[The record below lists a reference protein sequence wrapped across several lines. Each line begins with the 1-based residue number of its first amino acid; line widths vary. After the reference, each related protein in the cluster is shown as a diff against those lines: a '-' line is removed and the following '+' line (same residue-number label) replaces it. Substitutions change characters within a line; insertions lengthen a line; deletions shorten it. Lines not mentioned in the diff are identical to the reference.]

1 MCSRFPGRY
10 LCTSTPPH
18 WIFLSVSSMKT
29 HYMVYAN
36 SENLKCFEC
45 GDVGDIR
52 GWRVR
57 TDRWYRYLS
66 WWREVWGSALNPL
79 ALNPNQYSRATQVVA
94 ERHGFG
100 FEVETELE
108 LELELG

>member
-1 MCSRFPGRY
+1 MY
-10 LCTSTPPH
+10 LDSPTLDIS
-18 WIFLSVSSMKT
+18 FRVKYEDAY
-29 HYMVYAN
+29 YMVYAN

-57 TDRWYRYLS
+57 TDRRYRCLS
-66 WWREVWGSALNPL
+66 RWREVWGSALNPL
-79 ALNPNQYSRATQVVA
+79 ALNPNQYSAATLVVA

-100 FEVETELE
+100 FEFGFDFETELE
-108 LELELG
+108 LG